1 MGRGRA
7 GAAQGKGGG
16 STGWR
21 QHGAGAGAAQGE
33 GGSRGRDGMWAGVG
47 QDGGAGGQGLLNMVI
62 IYYIVFCI
70 ISFPNII
77 IIIMPESCVTVT

>member
-1 MGRGRA
+1 MR
-7 GAAQGKGGG
+7 
-16 STGWR
+16 
-21 QHGAGAGAAQGE
+21 
-33 GGSRGRDGMWAGVG
+33 AGVG

-77 IIIMPESCVTVT
+77 IIIMRESFVTVT